1 MSVVAHRLGSLR
13 AGFQALPG
21 ARHAGI
27 LGGARDLHCSPVS
40 CGKNLLKKFAAKTK
54 KKFWYEGPSLGPHLA
69 FRFLPAAPSVSQ
81 YSLMPAVCLSCP
93 ETYKPS
99 QLESLT
105 KSTSQKTRKEDSVRL
120 RALNG
125 LLHKALTD
133 LLCTPE
139 VSQELCDLN
148 VELSKVSL
156 TADFS
161 ACRVYWKATPRAE
174 RDARAGAALRRS
186 AAQMRHLLMSQQIL
200 RNVPPIVFVQDKE
213 AAALAE
219 VDRLLAVADFGL
231 PGEEEAVPRN
241 SRREPEA
248 PGTPS
253 PSDASGS
260 AVPASLCGIDHEAL
274 SRQVAEYK
282 RRTRKGRG
290 GPAWPAREPAAELT
304 DTEKRTKAA
313 AHPAEDLPPHELPVR
328 GSE

>member
-27 LGGARDLHCSPVS
+27 LGGARDLHGSPVS

-105 KSTSQKTRKEDSVRL
+105 KSTSRKTRKEDGVRL

-186 AAQMRHLLMSQQIL
+186 AAQMSFPVLTDSTRSVATQTVRCGLV
-200 RNVPPIVFVQDKE
+200 NVSTFCS
-213 AAALAE
+213 AH
-219 VDRLLAVADFGL
+219 GL
-231 PGEEEAVPRN
+231 GNRSSRVTGVRGCGHVPR
-241 SRREPEA
+241 A
-248 PGTPS
+248 VQ
-253 PSDASGS
+253 S
-260 AVPASLCGIDHEAL
+260 ARAGGLCPATC
-274 SRQVAEYK
+274 RQ
-282 RRTRKGRG
+282 
-290 GPAWPAREPAAELT
+290 GPHRDRP
-304 DTEKRTKAA
+304 
-313 AHPAEDLPPHELPVR
+313 
-328 GSE
+328 

>member
-27 LGGARDLHCSPVS
+27 LGGARDLHGSPVS

-54 KKFWYEGPSLGPHLA
+54 KKFWYEGPSLGPHL
-69 FRFLPAAPSVSQ
+69 
-81 YSLMPAVCLSCP
+81 
-93 ETYKPS
+93 TYKPS

-105 KSTSQKTRKEDSVRL
+105 KSTSRKTRKEDGVRL

-186 AAQMRHLLMSQQIL
+186 AAQMSFPVLTDSTRSVATQTVRCGLV
-200 RNVPPIVFVQDKE
+200 NVSTFCS
-213 AAALAE
+213 AH
-219 VDRLLAVADFGL
+219 GL
-231 PGEEEAVPRN
+231 GNRSSRVTGVRGCGHVPR
-241 SRREPEA
+241 A
-248 PGTPS
+248 VQ
-253 PSDASGS
+253 S
-260 AVPASLCGIDHEAL
+260 ARAGGLCPATC
-274 SRQVAEYK
+274 RQ
-282 RRTRKGRG
+282 
-290 GPAWPAREPAAELT
+290 GPHRDRP
-304 DTEKRTKAA
+304 
-313 AHPAEDLPPHELPVR
+313 
-328 GSE
+328 

>member
-27 LGGARDLHCSPVS
+27 LGGARDLHGSPVS

-54 KKFWYEGPSLGPHLA
+54 KKFWYEGPSLGPHL
-69 FRFLPAAPSVSQ
+69 
-81 YSLMPAVCLSCP
+81 
-93 ETYKPS
+93 TYKPS

-105 KSTSQKTRKEDSVRL
+105 KSTSRKTRKEDGVRL

-219 VDRLLAVADFGL
+219 VDRLLAVADFGS

-253 PSDASGS
+253 PSDALGS

-274 SRQVAEYK
+274 SKQVAEYK

-313 AHPAEDLPPHELPVR
+313 AHPAEDPPPHELPVR

>member
-148 VELSKVSL
+148 VELSKV
-156 TADFS
+156 
-161 ACRVYWKATPRAE
+161 
-174 RDARAGAALRRS
+174 
-186 AAQMRHLLMSQQIL
+186 
-200 RNVPPIVFVQDKE
+200 
-213 AAALAE
+213 
-219 VDRLLAVADFGL
+219 DRLLAVADFGL